1 MVRARCPPGRS
12 RAAPNRFTRSSPFL
26 HSRKR
31 RPRSTRGASETSPCR
46 RAGDAKRRARPP
58 KGDGDRKATRRGNR
72 DPRAVGATSRY
83 RVGSVRRHSVVG
95 PHRVGDGSRRLVL
108 IRSPARGP
116 IQSRRGRACAA
127 ARPKRSWPQTR
138 SRLAVAVDAPVR
150 RAAPRA
156 GPVGDVARS
165 MHQGPFMS
173 FLFEEGFGFWAVTA
187 PGTAS
192 RRRGPAC
199 ATGGTPL
206 GPAWLPGSTG
216 PCACRASSPVVASTP
231 WPPATLVTS
240 GRPPR

>member
-173 FLFEEGFGFWAVTA
+173 FLFEEGLGFGR
-187 PGTAS
+187 S
-192 RRRGPAC
+192 RRQE
-199 ATGGTPL
+199 PL
-206 GPAWLPGSTG
+206 HVEGDLLAPQ
-216 PCACRASSPVVASTP
+216 VVHRSAQLGFQDRQGLALAALLLLSLHP
-231 WPPATLVTS
+231 RL
-240 GRPPR
+240 GRRQRS